1 MQRQSSIADRSVALL
16 ELSEIQRDSN
26 YEETKLIVKYKQ
38 GKEAGS
44 AFDRQRRAPAVRV
57 GGLLFLTGFVFM
69 ASTFFT
75 DAPSWFGEL
84 FAAVGLGPG
93 LTVAFLALLPGDH
106 ASIKRV
112 ARGVIGFSAI
122 YGLLQLAPVPRLL
135 KSMID
140 NDCVDY
146 RGKNVPCWC
155 SPLQVIGI
163 LLRVSAA
170 RTT

>member
-84 FAAVGLGPG
+84 FAAVGLG
-93 LTVAFLALLPGDH
+93 TRSD
-106 ASIKRV
+106 R
-112 ARGVIGFSAI
+112 R
-122 YGLLQLAPVPRLL
+122 VPRPSPWRPREHQESST
-135 KSMID
+135 K
-140 NDCVDY
+140 
-146 RGKNVPCWC
+146 RG
-155 SPLQVIGI
+155 S
-163 LLRVSAA
+163 VSALSTGCCSW
-170 RTT
+170 RLFLVF